1 MKPAPSLPLSGIRII
16 DLSTVLVGPF
26 CTQILA
32 DYGAEV
38 IKVEPP
44 EGDILRL
51 AGPMRNPMMGPM
63 FLHANR
69 NKRGMVL
76 DLSVAEAREA
86 LLRLVTTADMFV
98 TNIRPAAMRRLGL
111 DHAGVAAVKP
121 DIVYLAI
128 TGYGQDGPYRAKP
141 AVDDAIQ
148 AASGAP
154 SLFTRTMG
162 TDPAYVPLDIA
173 DRVAALTA
181 VHAAMAALMHRQ
193 RTGEGQMVEV
203 PMFESMASLVLADH
217 MGGRTYDPPVGPMG
231 YSRLLTPH
239 RRPFRTQDGFVG
251 VLIYTDRHWRSLFAA
266 IGRTEILE
274 RDPRFSTAA
283 IRAHHYDAV
292 YAFLTELFEERRTE
306 DWLAL
311 LEANDI
317 PCSPVHTLDS
327 LMDDPH
333 LDAVRLFETMEHP
346 SEGRTV
352 QMRPPT
358 RWSSLALDR
367 RNPAPRLG
375 ENTRDILRTS
385 GFTAE
390 EVEALAA
397 ARAIPPN

>member
-1 MKPAPSLPLSGIRII
+1 MKPAPSLPLSGIRIM

-76 DLSVAEAREA
+76 DLSVAEARGA
-86 LLRLVTTADMFV
+86 LLRLVATADMFV

-128 TGYGQDGPYRAKP
+128 TGYGQDGPYHAKP

-148 AASGAP
+148 AASGVP

-162 TDPAYVPLDIA
+162 THPAYVPLDIA

-266 IGRTEILE
+266 IGRTEIPE

-283 IRAHHYDAV
+283 IRARHYDEV

-333 LDAVRLFETMEHP
+333 LDAVRLFEPVEHP

-375 ENTRDILRTS
+375 ENTREILRAS
-385 GFTAE
+385 GFTSE
-390 EVEALAA
+390 EVKALAA
-397 ARAIPPN
+397 VGAIPPS

>member
-1 MKPAPSLPLSGIRII
+1 MMRSGPLPLSGIRII

-44 EGDILRL
+44 EGDILRF
-51 AGPMRNPMMGPM
+51 AGPMKNPMMGPM
-63 FLHANR
+63 YLHANR

-76 DLSVAEAREA
+76 DLRRGEARAA
-86 LLRLVTTADMFV
+86 LLRLVATADMFV
-98 TNIRPAAMRRLGL
+98 TNVRPAAMRRLGL
-111 DHAGVAAVKP
+111 DHAGVAAARP
-121 DIVYLAI
+121 DIVYLSI
-128 TGYGQDGPYRAKP
+128 TGYGQDGPYRTKP

-154 SLFTRTMG
+154 SLFTQTMG
-162 TDPAYVPLDIA
+162 ADPAYVPLDIA
-173 DRVAALTA
+173 DRVAGLTA
-181 VHAAMAALMHRQ
+181 VHAAMAALFHRQ
-193 RTGEGQMVEV
+193 RTGEGQAIEV

-217 MGGRTYDPPVGPMG
+217 MGGRTYDPPAGPMG

-239 RRPFRTQDGFVG
+239 RRPFRTKDGFLG
-251 VLIYTDRHWRSLFAA
+251 VLIYTDRHWRSLFEA
-266 IGRTEILE
+266 IGRAEIPE
-274 RDPRFSTAA
+274 HDPRFATAA
-283 IRAHHYDAV
+283 VRARHYDEI
-292 YAFLTELFEERRTE
+292 YGFLSGLFRERGTAE
-306 DWLAL
+306 WLAL

-333 LDAVRLFETMEHP
+333 LNAVGLFEEAEHP

-358 RWSSLALDR
+358 RWSGIALDR
-367 RNPAPRLG
+367 RDPAPRLG
-375 ENTRDILRTS
+375 EHTREILREN
-385 GFTAE
+385 GFTAAE
-390 EVEALAA
+390 IGELAA
-397 ARAIPPN
+397 AGAIPAA